1 MKNYLMIEVRLD
13 KEDANDF
20 LVELKTK
27 MDNEKVIYEYL
38 NDFHFHKQQAPIYV
52 VIVTGIN
59 PKMYETL
66 NSWREMT
73 EFKINVIERLLED

>member
-1 MKNYLMIEVRLD
+1 MKNYLMIEVRLN

-38 NDFHFHKQQAPIYV
+38 NDFHRQQAPIYV

-66 NSWREMT
+66 NSWRET
-73 EFKINVIERLLED
+73 TDFKINVIERLLED